1 MNRWAPRVA
10 GPICMGRIMSTKVIE
25 TKCPGCGAMVRLD
38 ERQKQAFCN
47 YCGSPVTV
55 ENTSER
61 VTRKIDEAA
70 LKRAETEQ
78 LIRLKELE
86 LQERRERKAEGRK
99 KAMGVASVPLVV
111 VLLIAFAIGAAE
123 PSGSPLSDSA
133 YAAGSVCFLILAW
146 GWLFTLMGNDK
157 K

>member
-1 MNRWAPRVA
+1 MGRWAPRAA
-10 GPICMGRIMSTKVIE
+10 GPIRIGRIMSTKAIE
-25 TKCPGCGAMVRLD
+25 TKCPGCGAMVRLGAG
-38 ERQKQAFCN
+38 QKQAFCN

-55 ENTSER
+55 EDTREF
-61 VTRKIDEAA
+61 VTRNIDEAD

-86 LQERRERKAEGRK
+86 MQERRERKAEGRK
-99 KAMGVASVPLVV
+99 KAMGIASVPLVV

-133 YAAGSVCFLILAW
+133 YTAGSVCFLILAW
-146 GWLFTLMGNDK
+146 GWLFILMGNDK

>member
-55 ENTSER
+55 EDTREF
-61 VTRKIDEAA
+61 VTRNIDEAD

-86 LQERRERKAEGRK
+86 MQERETKKTERRRRRKAI
-99 KAMGVASVPLVV
+99 LT
-111 VLLIAFAIGAAE
+111 VLLVLIMLASYAICEASPSSSSLYESSGMASLVCMTAAM
-123 PSGSPLSDSA
+123 
-133 YAAGSVCFLILAW
+133 LIW
-146 GWLFTLMGNDK
+146 VSEIDRK
-157 K
+157 